1 MTVRIDQKEGGG
13 VWSWWVVMGPESRQS
28 LWAGKEGA
36 IKKLGGQVSWT
47 CRATER
53 GREVGRGVEGLR
65 MTLSVGRNT
74 WLGPLEEEQ
83 SVGRV

>member
-1 MTVRIDQKEGGG
+1 MTVGIDQKEGGG
-13 VWSWWVVMGPESRQS
+13 VWSRWVLMGTESRQS

-36 IKKLGGQVSWT
+36 IKKLGSQVSWT